1 MRRHAFF
8 LLLLTFFALS
18 IAPSCSPKSGCEATE
33 SLKPKMNKK
42 GEFKKGK
49 ASQGLFPKKMQKK
62 MKK

>member
-1 MRRHAFF
+1 
-8 LLLLTFFALS
+8 LLAVA
-18 IAPSCSPKSGCEATE
+18 APACSKKAGCEATE

-49 ASQGLFPKKMQKK
+49 ASQGLFPKKMAKK

>member
-1 MRRHAFF
+1 MHRILFILFA
-8 LLLLTFFALS
+8 LLLAVA
-18 IAPSCSPKSGCEATE
+18 APACSKKAGCEATE

-49 ASQGLFPKKMQKK
+49 ASQGLFPKKMAKK

>member
-1 MRRHAFF
+1 MRRLIF
-8 LLLLTFFALS
+8 LFFALS
-18 IAPSCSPKSGCEATE
+18 VVLSAPACSKKSGCEATE

-49 ASQGLFPKKMQKK
+49 ASEGLFSKKMQKK